1 MSAHCPQ
8 PPHTL
13 LGCGRGSAI
22 QIVMT
27 SYPESDTDLAARK
40 TLKRY
45 QRAATGLLVFMGG
58 LTVVGYAAPA
68 AGWVADGVWLEML
81 RAGARAGV
89 VGGLADWFAVV
100 ALFRHPMGLPIPH
113 TAILPAQK
121 ERLGRALGRFVSGQ
135 VFTEKEVSNVLGQVD
150 VPSFLANMLD
160 DPAVRETITRSL
172 LSSMPQMLDRLED
185 GRASGAIGKVFP
197 RLLGGS
203 NLAPIVAKALRSLVD
218 DDRHQEVLSY
228 LLGQIKDGLQAK
240 EGALRT
246 MIEDR
251 VREQG
256 GRILGW
262 AIGGSIA
269 TRVLMAAS
277 KELERVDPQN
287 STLREGFTTW
297 VRGQID
303 RIETDPERGKEI
315 SQAVLG
321 VLSHESVVV
330 WWADIWQRFRR
341 LVEADV
347 EDPNGRIASIVEEAL
362 SRMATQARHDPVLR
376 KRIMD
381 GVAKATFKTLPFV
394 RERMA
399 DFIARVVAGWDAVQI
414 AEKLE
419 LRVGKDL
426 QYVRFNGTLVGF
438 GVGALLFAVLRLLF
452 GLNAQ

>member
-1 MSAHCPQ
+1 
-8 PPHTL
+8 
-13 LGCGRGSAI
+13 
-22 QIVMT
+22 
-27 SYPESDTDLAARK
+27 
-40 TLKRY
+40 
-45 QRAATGLLVFMGG
+45 
-58 LTVVGYAAPA
+58 
-68 AGWVADGVWLEML
+68 
-81 RAGARAGV
+81 
-89 VGGLADWFAVV
+89 
-100 ALFRHPMGLPIPH
+100 
-113 TAILPAQK
+113 
-121 ERLGRALGRFVSGQ
+121 
-135 VFTEKEVSNVLGQVD
+135 
-150 VPSFLANMLD
+150 
-160 DPAVRETITRSL
+160 
-172 LSSMPQMLDRLED
+172 MPQMLDRLED

-362 SRMATQARHDPVLR
+362 PH
-376 KRIMD
+376 
-381 GVAKATFKTLPFV
+381 GH
-394 RERMA
+394 
-399 DFIARVVAGWDAVQI
+399 AGA
-414 AEKLE
+414 A
-419 LRVGKDL
+419 
-426 QYVRFNGTLVGF
+426 
-438 GVGALLFAVLRLLF
+438 
-452 GLNAQ
+452 